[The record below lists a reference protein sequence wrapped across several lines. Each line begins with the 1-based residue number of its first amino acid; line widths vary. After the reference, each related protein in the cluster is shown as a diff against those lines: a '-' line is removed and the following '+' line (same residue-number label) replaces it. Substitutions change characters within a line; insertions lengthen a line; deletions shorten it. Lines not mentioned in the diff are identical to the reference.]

1 MLLTFREGKHALEA
15 IKYNNQ
21 VVRTILLEPLLAK
34 LQNFMPYYTYYTCY
48 PLYQIGGKELLVGL
62 RTPHWREQIE
72 REMSLVRS
80 NTGTLFNTFTNS
92 LLGEDF
98 SIPTMSFD
106 GKYSHFTCSLLNI

>member
-1 MLLTFREGKHALEA
+1 MTIFSKMIKLTK
-15 IKYNNQ
+15 
-21 VVRTILLEPLLAK
+21 
-34 LQNFMPYYTYYTCY
+34 YYTCY
-48 PLYQIGGKELLVGL
+48 TLYQIGGKELLVGL

-106 GKYSHFTCSLLNI
+106 GKVLVKLYFFFILQS